1 MAGWFQ
7 CFWACGKVEHHEE
20 TKLLT
25 LRWLGNRERGKE
37 TETEREKGEG
47 VEEGKEGEGGR
58 RGQGPTISFKSPPL
72 MT

>member
-1 MAGWFQ
+1 
-7 CFWACGKVEHHEE
+7 
-20 TKLLT
+20 
-25 LRWLGNRERGKE
+25 
-37 TETEREKGEG
+37 